1 MQTNHREDSRR
12 LDFLVAV
19 ADKPPKAMKR
29 GIHKTR
35 YVDMCGFGVLY
46 HSALGR
52 HLSLPP
58 PTTTSEK
65 PANVFFFLMVSLI
78 FKCRVMEPVGQ
89 QSEPLWIF
97 ALDRC

>member
-1 MQTNHREDSRR
+1 MQTNHRENSRR
-12 LDFLVAV
+12 LDFLVVV

-58 PTTTSEK
+58 PTTTGEK
-65 PANVFFFLMVSLI
+65 ASIFFFLFVSYNI
-78 FKCRVMEPVGQ
+78 
-89 QSEPLWIF
+89 
-97 ALDRC
+97 